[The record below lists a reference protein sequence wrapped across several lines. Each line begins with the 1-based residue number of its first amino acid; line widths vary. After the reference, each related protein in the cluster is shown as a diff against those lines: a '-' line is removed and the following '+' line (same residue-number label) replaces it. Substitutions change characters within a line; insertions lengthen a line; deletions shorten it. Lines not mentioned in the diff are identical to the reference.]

1 MSGESAAFAA
11 GGEVPIVIITNNN
24 VQIDFKSY
32 GVILRMTP
40 TLLSANRISL
50 HIAPEVSE
58 LTEDGAVTLQGISI
72 PALKVR
78 RADTTVELASG
89 QSFALA
95 GMLRSTQAQT
105 VSGVPGLSS
114 IPLFGRLFEH
124 EVSAKAETE
133 LVILVTANVVDP
145 VAANELQV
153 PGQGLSGIDDLLPQ
167 QASIGYLY

>member
-1 MSGESAAFAA
+1 MSTASLNTRVRDRAA
-11 GGEVPIVIITNNN
+11 GTGAA
-24 VQIDFKSY
+24 KRALLY
-32 GVILRMTP
+32 LRVSTP
-40 TLLSANRISL
+40 SQVNTDYN
-50 HIAPEVSE
+50 PE
-58 LTEDGAVTLQGISI
+58 GISI

-114 IPLFGRLFEH
+114 IPLLGRLFEH
-124 EVSAKAETE
+124 EVSAKDETE

-145 VAANELQV
+145 VAAGELQV
-153 PGQGLSGIDDLLPQ
+153 PGQGLAGIDDLLPP
-167 QASIGYLY
+167 QAPIGYLY